1 MTEESV
7 LFNAVRPSERM
18 MSQSQQYYKD
28 GIFIVFDEINAAEKV
43 SPLYRA
49 YLQTEYAKAILRRPH
64 GWGLLLAPSFLRD
77 LELIEEKKPPILGR
91 NDWMIESRHAKENQE
106 LKEFY
111 ESKKGES
118 YVLEAK
124 VNKGLIEGV
133 IETGFDYAGF
143 VNHDGSLVLQGPAK
157 NAKVLYGSPSSDKYA
172 VPLFIKNEGGDED
185 LLGGGK
191 TKGWKLEGGVSP
203 FMPLLYFK
211 GDRKAVIESV
221 ATEQGLT
228 EEKIRSFAIPFFNEA
243 G

>member
-1 MTEESV
+1 
-7 LFNAVRPSERM
+7 
-18 MSQSQQYYKD
+18 
-28 GIFIVFDEINAAEKV
+28 
-43 SPLYRA
+43 
-49 YLQTEYAKAILRRPH
+49 
-64 GWGLLLAPSFLRD
+64 
-77 LELIEEKKPPILGR
+77 
-91 NDWMIESRHAKENQE
+91 MIESRHAKENQE

-124 VNKGLIEGV
+124 VNKELIEGV

-157 NAKVLYGSPSSDKYA
+157 NAKVLYGSPSSYKYA
-172 VPLFIKNEGGDED
+172 VPLFIKNEAGDED

-191 TKGWKLEGGVSP
+191 TKGWKLEGSVSP